1 MYVFQTWWAYWSLNA
16 EMENV
21 SSPEKNIVS
30 KKCLQDR
37 LALEAGPGESRNSQ
51 YGMKLSWNSLWSGLS
66 SGPLCAPIRKRYNN
80 GICRGPCHSAGDLP
94 SSERVVNLK
103 GPCFKEFL
111 TFLSTL
117 PCNIRRERV
126 RNHRN
131 AERGIIETAEFQAAP
146 AGKQLSRG
154 LQKLRWPGP

>member
-1 MYVFQTWWAYWSLNA
+1 
-16 EMENV
+16 MENV

-30 KKCLQDR
+30 KKYLQDR
-37 LALEAGPGESRNSQ
+37 LALEAGPGESRSSQ

-66 SGPLCAPIRKRYNN
+66 SGQLCAPIRKRYNN

-117 PCNIRRERV
+117 PCNIRREKV